1 MGLMCTQPGGG
12 CFASIVGFGIF
23 ISGVIELFDC
33 SVASRGFMC
42 WMILV
47 IVRPTHYHDSVP
59 RLGRLKDI
67 LVVVHMSDSVHL
79 CNRILSTLNGS
90 GRLGVPHRRNMDYC

>member
-1 MGLMCTQPGGG
+1 
-12 CFASIVGFGIF
+12 
-23 ISGVIELFDC
+23 
-33 SVASRGFMC
+33 MC

-59 RLGRLKDI
+59 RLGRLKDM

>member
-33 SVASRGFMC
+33 SVASRGYV
-42 WMILV
+42 L
-47 IVRPTHYHDSVP
+47 DD
-59 RLGRLKDI
+59 LGY
-67 LVVVHMSDSVHL
+67 
-79 CNRILSTLNGS
+79 STA
-90 GRLGVPHRRNMDYC
+90 